1 MAAELNTE
9 KFEDFIAEYP
19 IYEYRLLDTKELSV
33 AERVRIVCKQ
43 ECERYGTTWA
53 CPPAVG
59 TVEACRNRVLSY
71 PGALVFTS
79 LAEVSDIADMAATLA
94 TRGAHE
100 ALTRQ
105 VRDILLQFSPD
116 VLTLST
122 ESCAICTKCA
132 YPDAPCRHPDRMFPC
147 VESYGI
153 VATALAERNGI
164 EFYNGNL
171 VTWFSVLCYR

>member
-1 MAAELNTE
+1 M
-9 KFEDFIAEYP
+9 P
-19 IYEYRLLDTKELSV
+19 H
-33 AERVRIVCKQ
+33 VRDKL
-43 ECERYGTTWA
+43 GL
-53 CPPAVG
+53 PARSRHGRGLPEPGAVI
-59 TVEACRNRVLSY
+59 S
-71 PGALVFTS
+71 GALVFTS

-132 YPDAPCRHPDRMFPC
+132 YPGRPLPPP
-147 VESYGI
+147 G
-153 VATALAERNGI
+153 
-164 EFYNGNL
+164 
-171 VTWFSVLCYR
+171 